1 MNSPTEP
8 DVLLTETIGD
18 VLVLSINSIA
28 TRNSVGPE
36 FFRQAALSIKAAGAS
51 KSIGAIVL
59 TGAGGFFSSGGNLKQ
74 LELIGQATA
83 MVRRSRLELLHELIR
98 EIKSCPKPVIMAV
111 EGGAA
116 GAGMSLALAGD
127 LLVSSNT
134 AFFSA
139 AYIKAGL
146 SPDGGLTASLAQCLP
161 RQLFTELC
169 LLGQR
174 IEAKRLYGLGVVNVL
189 TEPGD
194 AQRAAVAL
202 GKQLALGPQRA
213 TARILELCQSA
224 IANSFEQQL
233 EAEAHAMVA
242 SLVDTES
249 SEGVAAVRERR
260 RPDFRSLRR

>member
-1 MNSPTEP
+1 MNRRAEH
-8 DVLLTETIGD
+8 DVLLTEIIGE
-18 VLVLSINSIA
+18 VLVLSINSTA

-36 FFRQAALSIKAAGAS
+36 FFLAATKCINAAGANR
-51 KSIGAIVL
+51 KVGAIVL
-59 TGAGGFFSSGGNLKQ
+59 TGVGRFFSSGGNLKQ
-74 LELIGQATA
+74 LDLIGQSTVK
-83 MVRRSRLELLHELIR
+83 VRRARLELLHELIR
-98 EIKSCPKPVIMAV
+98 EIRTCPKPVIMAV

-161 RQLFTELC
+161 RQLFTEMC

-174 IEAKRLYGLGVVNVL
+174 IEAKRLHQLGVVNVL

-202 GKQLALGPQRA
+202 GEQLAHGPRRA

-224 IANSFEQQL
+224 SANSFEQQL
-233 EAEAHAMVA
+233 EAEAQAMVA
-242 SLVDTES
+242 SLADTES
-249 SEGVAAVRERR
+249 TEGIAAVMERR
-260 RPDFRSLRR
+260 LPEFRDLRR